1 MNKKLFIFFL
11 LSLFYLQSQASI
23 SDSTANE
30 IFTLIYQQNLEAAEN
45 QLNSEKEQLD
55 KFYYLLLNL
64 DLHWWK
70 YRTINTKH
78 DSKKLEDLFYL
89 PDTRKETKWQKVKQ
103 LLTISYKIRFQKT
116 KLNFIGMFSSR
127 SEIKEIIDQIKPVE
141 LSLNGEQIELIEAY
155 IIMFQYIENINFLNS
170 RNNSDQRKELLNRMK
185 EFSTRDNEMLSTIA
199 CFFLARMY
207 QKVEKETKTG
217 LSYYKILTT
226 RYTTNKTFEKYQ
238 KECEDKL

>member
-30 IFTLIYQQNLEAAEN
+30 IFTLIYQQNFEAAEN

-155 IIMFQYIENINFLNS
+155 IIMLIH
-170 RNNSDQRKELLNRMK
+170 RKH
-185 EFSTRDNEMLSTIA
+185 
-199 CFFLARMY
+199 
-207 QKVEKETKTG
+207 
-217 LSYYKILTT
+217 
-226 RYTTNKTFEKYQ
+226 
-238 KECEDKL
+238 